1 MTNEA
6 NKPSHEL
13 NILSKR
19 VQKAGLG
26 SKKIDGNMKLL
37 RTKFENE
44 GELELQANRLMLK
57 SPARMI
63 YNPEYCNAIA
73 DGN

>member
-1 MTNEA
+1 MSLNMTNEA
-6 NKPSHEL
+6 NKPSHEM

-37 RTKFENE
+37 RAKFENE
-44 GELELQANRLMLK
+44 GELELQQK
-57 SPARMI
+57 
-63 YNPEYCNAIA
+63 
-73 DGN
+73 D